1 VDPWPVGGLGII
13 YLIIKI
19 KFMNKL
25 ILFLLQFMFGV
36 RIEGE
41 PINLEYG
48 VEQPKRTC
56 APSDQP
62 DQFSWMR
69 KLRVSS
75 LHGVRQNVYLEG

>member
-1 VDPWPVGGLGII
+1 VGEGTIF
-13 YLIIKI
+13 IIKI
-19 KFMNKL
+19 KFMDKL
-25 ILFLLQFMFGV
+25 IMFLLQFIFGV

-48 VEQPKRTC
+48 VEQPKRTTA

-69 KLRVSS
+69 QLRVSS
-75 LHGVRQNVYLEG
+75 LHGVKQHVYL

>member
-1 VDPWPVGGLGII
+1 MD
-13 YLIIKI
+13 
-19 KFMNKL
+19 KL
-25 ILFLLQFMFGV
+25 ILFLLQFIFGV

-48 VEQPKRTC
+48 VEQSTHTT

-69 KLRVSS
+69 QLRVSS
-75 LHGVRQNVYLEG
+75 LHGVKQMVYLEG